1 MIDIS
6 KPLTTGKANTYYQ
19 QEYSV
24 ASNNYLSQGQTL
36 TGHVRGPLAEAL
48 GLSSAITPEQF
59 ERLIEGQHPLT
70 GEQLIRHKDTVK
82 TRDGREL
89 GHRAGWDVTIN
100 ASKSVSVTALVG
112 GDEQL
117 RQAHLRA
124 ERKAIEWGAQFIQA
138 RTGARTPAETTTKAV
153 WISFEHT
160 TARPVDGYSAAQLHG
175 HNILLNL
182 TQDSAGKWRSLQT
195 AELFRIQKGMR
206 AVYHSE
212 MGHYLLSRGFEVECG
227 KNHSVEVKGYSK
239 EYLEAESPRSRQ
251 IQEAVDKWEREN
263 GRKADR
269 EVRQQIAHEIRDEK
283 AQLPPEHQ
291 HAAWRANAKRFGNEP
306 DQIIQQAVRQH
317 ERTFSEHEI
326 ERKTEAAVSHAIAS
340 LSEREAVFEHWRVVE
355 LALDHNLTTNLDRVE
370 AEIKARQQRGQ
381 LIAVDHVRPNAPLH
395 RFTTPEMLAIERE
408 VIERVLAAQ
417 NQPEVTAPIREH
429 HLHRYPELNTDQI
442 GVLREALLS
451 HDLVFG
457 IQGKPGTG
465 KSYPLASIRELAE
478 EHGYRVRG
486 LGPTSQTTKGLRQAG
501 IDSETLQ
508 MHLTRPQSSDR
519 PTLYLLDESSLAS
532 GKQMRD
538 FLRTLQPRDRAL
550 LIGDTGQHQSVDA
563 GRIFA
568 ELQDAGMRVARLD
581 KILRQK
587 DEGLR
592 LAVEAVTDGRIDDAI
607 GLLKQQGRIH
617 EIPERDERLKTM
629 AHDFAAN
636 QGSALLLSHDN
647 FTRQDLNAATRAEL
661 QTSERLKGD
670 FRELGIL
677 LNRQDVTGAD
687 RERAVSYEPGDVIR
701 YRKGSKRLGIEP
713 KSYAE
718 VITVDPE
725 PNLLTV
731 RQGDRY
737 QTYDPSA
744 VKGVS
749 VYETARRSFSVG
761 DRIQFLQK
769 WDDHSISTRDLA
781 TITELDRH
789 GNVKATLEDSGRTVK
804 WNVSQYRHID
814 HAYAMTSYSAQ
825 GATVDRSLIHIDT
838 GTGVDQ
844 TTLKVALTRARFDA
858 HIYTDSTDRLLAAV
872 SRTNDKTQA
881 LSPEQIAQYRQP
893 ERVRVERF
901 PIQQTQDLNY
911 GQAIGF

>member
-6 KPLTTGKANTYYQ
+6 KPLTTGKAKTYYQ

-36 TGHVRGPLAEAL
+36 SGHVRGPLAEVL
-48 GLSSAITPEQF
+48 GLSSEIKPEQF
-59 ERLIEGQHPLT
+59 ERLMEGRHPIT

-100 ASKSVSVTALVG
+100 ASKSVSVTTLVG
-112 GDEQL
+112 GDEEL

-124 ERKAIEWGAQFIQA
+124 ERKAIEWGTQFIQA
-138 RTGARTPAETTTKAV
+138 RTGASAPAETTAKAV

-160 TARPVDGYSAAQLHG
+160 TARPVDGYSAPQLHG
-175 HNILLNL
+175 HNILVNL

-212 MGHYLLSRGFEVECG
+212 MGHYLLSRGFEIERG
-227 KNHSVEVKGYSK
+227 KNHSVEIKGYSK

-251 IQEAVDKWEREN
+251 IREAVDKWEREN
-263 GRKADR
+263 GRKVDR
-269 EVRQQIAHEIRDEK
+269 EIRQQLAHEIRDEK
-283 AQLPPEHQ
+283 AQLAPERQ
-291 HAAWRANAKRFGNEP
+291 HDAWRANAERFGNEP
-306 DQIIQQAVRQH
+306 DRMIQQAARQH

-326 ERKTEAAVSHAIAS
+326 QRKTEAAVSHAIAS
-340 LSEREAVFEHWRVVE
+340 LSEREAVFEHWKVVE

-370 AEIKARQQRGQ
+370 AEIKSRQQRGE
-381 LIAVDHVRPNAPLH
+381 LIRVDHVRPNAPLH

-408 VIERVLAAQ
+408 VIERVLTAQ
-417 NQPEVTAPIREH
+417 NQPEMTAPILEQ
-429 HLHRYPELNTDQI
+429 HLRRYPELNTDQI

-451 HDLVFG
+451 HDQVFG

-465 KSYPLASIRELAE
+465 KSYPLASIKELVE

-486 LGPTSQTTKGLRQAG
+486 LGPTSQATKGLRQAG

-538 FLRTLQPRDRAL
+538 FLRTLEPRDRAL
-550 LIGDTGQHQSVDA
+550 LIGDIGQHQSVEA

-568 ELQDAGMRVARLD
+568 ELQDAGMRVAKLD

-592 LAVEAVTDGRIDDAI
+592 LAVEAATDGRIDEALR
-607 GLLKQQGRIH
+607 LLKEQGRIH
-617 EIPERDERLKTM
+617 EIPQRDERLKTM
-629 AHDFAAN
+629 VRDYAVG
-636 QGSALLLSHDN
+636 QGSGLLLSHDN

-661 QTSERLKGD
+661 RRTERLKGD
-670 FRELGIL
+670 TRETGIL
-677 LNRQDVTGAD
+677 ITRQDVTGAD
-687 RERAVSYEPGDVIR
+687 RERAVSYQPGDTIR
-701 YRKGSKRLGIEP
+701 YRKGSKRLGIKP

-718 VITVDPE
+718 VIAVDPE
-725 PNLLTV
+725 RNLLIV
-731 RQGDRY
+731 RQGERY
-737 QTYDPSA
+737 QTYDPST

-749 VYETARRSFSVG
+749 VYEPAKRSFSVG

-781 TITELDRH
+781 TITDIDRH

-804 WNVSQYRHID
+804 WNISQYRHID

-825 GATVDRSLIHIDT
+825 GATVDHSFIHIDT
-838 GTGVDQ
+838 SSGIDQ
-844 TTLKVALTRARFDA
+844 TTLKVALSRARFDA
-858 HIYTDSTDRLLAAV
+858 HIYTDNTDRLLAAV
-872 SRTNDKTQA
+872 SRTNDNTQA
-881 LSPEQIAQYRQP
+881 LSPEQVAQYRQP
-893 ERVRVERF
+893 ERVRAERI
-901 PIQQTQDLNY
+901 PMQQSQDLNY
-911 GQAIGF
+911 GHAIEF

>member
-1 MIDIS
+1 M
-6 KPLTTGKANTYYQ
+6 
-19 QEYSV
+19 EV
-24 ASNNYLSQGQTL
+24 ATDRGDLSHSERNAGCL
-36 TGHVRGPLAEAL
+36 SLRNGPL
-48 GLSSAITPEQF
+48 SA
-59 ERLIEGQHPLT
+59 
-70 GEQLIRHKDTVK
+70 
-82 TRDGREL
+82 
-89 GHRAGWDVTIN
+89 
-100 ASKSVSVTALVG
+100 VSRV
-112 GDEQL
+112 
-117 RQAHLRA
+117 
-124 ERKAIEWGAQFIQA
+124 
-138 RTGARTPAETTTKAV
+138 
-153 WISFEHT
+153 
-160 TARPVDGYSAAQLHG
+160 
-175 HNILLNL
+175 
-182 TQDSAGKWRSLQT
+182 
-195 AELFRIQKGMR
+195 
-206 AVYHSE
+206 
-212 MGHYLLSRGFEVECG
+212 EVERG
-227 KNHSVEVKGYSK
+227 KNHSVEIKGYSK

-263 GRKADR
+263 GRRADR
-269 EVRQQIAHEIRDEK
+269 EIRQQIAHEIRDEK

-291 HAAWRANAKRFGNEP
+291 QAAWRANAERFGNEP
-306 DQIIQQAVRQH
+306 DRIIQQAALQQ
-317 ERTFSEHEI
+317 ERTFSEHEFQ
-326 ERKTEAAVSHAIAS
+326 RKTEAAVSHAIAS
-340 LSEREAVFEHWRVVE
+340 LSEREAVFEHWKVVE
-355 LALDHNLTTNLDRVE
+355 LALDHNLTTGLDRVE
-370 AEIKARQQRGQ
+370 AEIKARQQRGE

-429 HLHRYPELNTDQI
+429 HLRRYPELNTDQI
-442 GVLREALLS
+442 GVLRDALLS
-451 HDLVFG
+451 HDQVFG

-465 KSYPLASIRELAE
+465 KSYPLASIRDLAE

-486 LGPTSQTTKGLRQAG
+486 LGPTSQATKGLRQAG

-532 GKQMRD
+532 GKQIRD

-550 LIGDTGQHQSVDA
+550 LIGDTGQHQSVEA

-592 LAVEAVTDGRIDDAI
+592 LAVEAATDGRIEEALR
-607 GLLKQQGRIH
+607 LLKQQGRIH
-617 EIPERDERLKTM
+617 EVPQREERLKAM
-629 AHDFAAN
+629 AHDFDAG
-636 QGSALLLSHDN
+636 QGSAMLLSHDN
-647 FTRQDLNAATRAEL
+647 FTRQDLNAASRAEL
-661 QTSERLKGD
+661 QKAERLKGES
-670 FRELGIL
+670 RELGIL
-677 LNRQDVTGAD
+677 LTRQDVTGAD
-687 RERAVSYEPGDVIR
+687 RERAVSYQPGDTIR
-701 YRKGSKRLGIEP
+701 YRKGSNRLGIEA

-718 VITVDPE
+718 VVAVDPE
-725 PNLLTV
+725 RNLLTV
-731 RQGDRY
+731 RQGERY
-737 QTYDPSA
+737 QTYDPST

-749 VYETARRSFSVG
+749 VYEAARRSFSVG

-789 GNVKATLEDSGRTVK
+789 GNVRATLEDSGRTVK
-804 WNVSQYRHID
+804 WNVSRYRHID

-838 GTGVDQ
+838 GSGVDQ
-844 TTLKVALTRARFDA
+844 TTLKVALSRARFDA

-881 LSPEQIAQYRQP
+881 LSPEQVAQYRQP
-893 ERVRVERF
+893 ERVRAERI
-901 PIQQTQDLNY
+901 PIQQSQDLNY